1 VDRSRRSLLLAVCCT
16 AQFMVILDVAIVN
29 VALPTIRTALGFSAN
44 DLQWVVSAYTIAF
57 AGFLM
62 LGGRAA
68 DLFGQRRTFVAGLLM
83 FALAS
88 LACGVAPSAATLVAA
103 RALQGLGGAVMAPA
117 SLSIITAAFPAGAER
132 MRAVGLWG
140 AMNGAGGAAG
150 TLLGGVIT
158 QELGWR
164 WIFLIN
170 IPIALGAAAVAR
182 VAVSERSRAGEGAA
196 FDLAGALS
204 VTAGLVAL
212 VWGIVAAGLHGWGSL
227 QALGPIALGLVLLAG
242 FLVIEGRLAASP
254 LVPLRVFSDRLLRIA
269 NLAVLVFSAALFPM
283 WYFLSLYLQ
292 EVLRFPPIGTGLA
305 FLPMALTIMA
315 SAGYAG
321 RLVHRFGPG
330 PVLGSGL
337 ALMACGMALFA
348 RIAVNGGYLSDVV
361 VPSLLVAT
369 GIGFSVVPST
379 IAATAT
385 AEPRNA
391 GLASGLV
398 NTSRQIGGALGLAI
412 LTALAAGYTHHLVNA
427 EFRAPVVALT
437 DGFRLA
443 FLIGAGLAACGAAIA
458 FRFLPQA
465 TRGAAGALGQTAP
478 RPGVA
483 GAAPQADAGGQAAEH
498 GSSASA
504 QHAETAGSI
513 SRSQGAP
520 EG

>member
-1 VDRSRRSLLLAVCCT
+1 
-16 AQFMVILDVAIVN
+16 
-29 VALPTIRTALGFSAN
+29 
-44 DLQWVVSAYTIAF
+44 
-57 AGFLM
+57 
-62 LGGRAA
+62 
-68 DLFGQRRTFVAGLLM
+68 
-83 FALAS
+83 
-88 LACGVAPSAATLVAA
+88 
-103 RALQGLGGAVMAPA
+103 
-117 SLSIITAAFPAGAER
+117 
-132 MRAVGLWG
+132 
-140 AMNGAGGAAG
+140 
-150 TLLGGVIT
+150 
-158 QELGWR
+158 
-164 WIFLIN
+164 
-170 IPIALGAAAVAR
+170 
-182 VAVSERSRAGEGAA
+182 
-196 FDLAGALS
+196 
-204 VTAGLVAL
+204 
-212 VWGIVAAGLHGWGSL
+212 
-227 QALGPIALGLVLLAG
+227 
-242 FLVIEGRLAASP
+242 
-254 LVPLRVFSDRLLRIA
+254 
-269 NLAVLVFSAALFPM
+269 VLVFSAALFPM

-292 EVLRFPPIGTGLA
+292 QVLQFPPIGAGLA
-305 FLPMALTIMA
+305 FLPMALTIVGC
-315 SAGYAG
+315 AGYAPTF
-321 RLVHRFGPG
+321 VHRFGPG

-465 TRGAAGALGQTAP
+465 TRGAAAAVGQTAP

-483 GAAPQADAGGQAAEH
+483 AAAPQADAGGQAAEH

-504 QHAETAGSI
+504 PHAETAGSI